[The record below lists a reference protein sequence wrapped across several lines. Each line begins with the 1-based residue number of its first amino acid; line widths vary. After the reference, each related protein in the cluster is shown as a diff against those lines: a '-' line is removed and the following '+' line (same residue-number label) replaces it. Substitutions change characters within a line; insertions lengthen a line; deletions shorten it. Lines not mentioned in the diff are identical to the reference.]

1 MQAISISTG
10 LKEFEIVRN
19 GEKAGV
25 IRFNPSDPALLNR
38 LRALRETAKDIHIE
52 STEDIDELLD
62 ECARIDA
69 ELRAALDKAFDQP
82 VSDIVFGTGFSFATA
97 NGVSALEQFIN
108 GAVALIGDELVKEN
122 TAVQAHT
129 AEAMKAASK
138 SKRVSKYIEKY
149 HSKPDTPEAVKGDE

>member
-1 MQAISISTG
+1 MQAINISTN
-10 LKEFEIVRN
+10 LKEFEIVRD
-19 GEKAGV
+19 GAKVGI

-38 LRALRETAKDIHIE
+38 LRALRETAKNVHIE
-52 STEDIDELLD
+52 STEDIDKLLD

-129 AEAMKAASK
+129 A
-138 SKRVSKYIEKY
+138 
-149 HSKPDTPEAVKGDE
+149 AVKRNDKYSAKYQK

>member
-1 MQAISISTG
+1 MQAINISTN
-10 LKEFEIVRN
+10 LKEIEIVRD
-19 GEKAGV
+19 GAKVGI
-25 IRFNPSDPALLNR
+25 IRFAPTDPALLAR
-38 LRALRETAKDIHIE
+38 LRALRETAKNIHIE
-52 STEDIDELLD
+52 PSGDIDRLLD

-108 GAVALIGDELVKEN
+108 GAVAIIGDELVKEN

-138 SKRVSKYIEKY
+138 SERVSKYTKKY
-149 HSKPDTPEAVKGDE
+149 QNKPDTPETIKGDE